1 MNKLEYCLAQ
11 IAHQVTETD
20 ELMGELIDM
29 LASAAHSYQPPAEE
43 YAYLGDELVGYVE
56 SITRLIA
63 C

>member
-29 LASAAHSYQPPAEE
+29 LAA
-43 YAYLGDELVGYVE
+43 
-56 SITRLIA
+56 RLTA
-63 C
+63 TNPRRKKTLTWVMSS